1 MQTEMSNSITVL
13 RKVQSGVTLQ
23 QLLRRL
29 GLARGSHKLKRHVLE
44 FS

>member
-23 QLLRRL
+23 QLRRIGWQEDL
-29 GLARGSHKLKRHVLE
+29 IN
-44 FS
+44 

>member
-23 QLLRRL
+23 QLLRRIGWQEDL
-29 GLARGSHKLKRHVLE
+29 IN
-44 FS
+44 